1 MTKKLSIAFLILAIL
16 SIIIFAQKE
25 AKQENINISV
35 VEVKEKIDNKKDV
48 LLLDVRTPAEYKG
61 ALGHLKGSILIPL
74 FELEDRL
81 EELAKFKDRVIIAI
95 CKVGGRSKMATNIL
109 IKKGFKALNMSGGM
123 VAYRAMEKNSEENEK
138 KADSANVNQ

>member
-61 ALGHLKGSILIPL
+61 ALGHLKGSILIPI

-109 IKKGFKALNMSGGM
+109 IKKDFKALNMSGGM

>member
-123 VAYRAMEKNSEENEK
+123 VAYRAMEKNSEENET